1 MKTKFLSVLLF
12 LSLIMGSCINEPFHT
27 RARFPSV
34 SIDGKL
40 IAFFYD
46 YGNNRGEA
54 PFVSGIY
61 IMPFNGEGKKLI
73 YPLYSMETGYLNW
86 NPAKNQLLI
95 SEGIITLHNN
105 EFSKIQLNKLFNS
118 IDDVR
123 EMNFTWAP
131 DGKSLLYNINDS
143 MYICDTLFQQS
154 RKLSLQGRGA
164 RWMPDGKRLTYMRN
178 GEIYIADTLSYQETQ
193 ITNDGM
199 RKGAPIPSP
208 DGTKLSYI
216 VSDNNIWL
224 INIDGSNPHF
234 LTKSNWLNYS
244 WTPDS
249 KAIVYS
255 KEDDW
260 DTFLWKIDIDG
271 KNDIQ
276 ISKE

>member
-1 MKTKFLSVLLF
+1 MKTKLLSIMLF

-34 SIDGKL
+34 SIDGKQ

-61 IMPFNGEGKKLI
+61 IMPFNGGDKKLI
-73 YPLYSMETGYLNW
+73 YPLSGMETGYLNW

-118 IDDVR
+118 IEDVR

-164 RWMPDGKRLTYMRN
+164 RWMPDGERLTYMRN

-199 RKGAPIPSP
+199 KKGAPIPSP

-244 WTPDS
+244 WTQDS

-255 KEDDW
+255 KEADW